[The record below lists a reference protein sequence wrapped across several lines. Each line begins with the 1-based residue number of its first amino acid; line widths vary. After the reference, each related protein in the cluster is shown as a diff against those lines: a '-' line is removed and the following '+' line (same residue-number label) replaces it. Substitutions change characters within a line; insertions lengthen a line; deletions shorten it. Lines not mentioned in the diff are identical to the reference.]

1 MKYVVVSRLSP
12 EAIAEFRE
20 HSDTTHH
27 TPPMIYPEA
36 HQEKLAREAL
46 PLKILDG
53 PGGTRTI
60 GMMYAEVWIEDEAGN
75 RVTSPE
81 KRVEE

>member
-1 MKYVVVSRLSP
+1 
-12 EAIAEFRE
+12 
-20 HSDTTHH
+20 
-27 TPPMIYPEA
+27 MIYPEA

-53 PGGTRTI
+53 PGGTRVI
-60 GMMYAEVWIEDEAGN
+60 GKIYAEVWIENEAGN

-81 KRVEE
+81 KRVD